1 MARRA
6 LTVVAAGA
14 LLALALPSPSVAQC
28 GDRVAEG
35 NSEIDQYLESVPGA
49 CGDRRP
55 GAGNEGTEGGSGT
68 NASTSVPPAAAAALE
83 ALGADGA
90 AAVAVAEAT
99 SAGDRGAAA
108 EDRGESASGDAPSP
122 TGLVGDA
129 LSGSADDGGLGL
141 LLPLILGLVALGG
154 VALAIARRRHGD
166 T

>member
-1 MARRA
+1 M
-6 LTVVAAGA
+6 VVAGA
-14 LLALALPSPSVAQC
+14 LLALAVPVPATGQC
-28 GDRVAEG
+28 GEQVEQG

-55 GAGNEGTEGGSGT
+55 GAGGESTEGGSGT
-68 NASTSVPPAAAAALE
+68 NAPTSVPPAAAAALE

-90 AAVAVAEAT
+90 AAVAAAEAT
-99 SAGDRGAAA
+99 SPGDRGAAA
-108 EDRGESASGDAPSP
+108 EDRGESASGDASSP

-154 VALAIARRRHGD
+154 VALVITRRRRG